1 MKNVVIEQIK
11 IPKDI
16 YSEMKDRIR
25 LGLYSSESEIINR
38 ALKRVFAQES
48 RDFLR
53 ALARRKK
60 ITERG
65 MLSEW
70 RKIRN

>member
-1 MKNVVIEQIK
+1 MKNVVLEQIK

-25 LGLYSSESEIINR
+25 LGVYASESEAISKS
-38 ALKRVFAQES
+38 LKKVFAYES
-48 RDFLR
+48 REFLR
-53 ALARRKK
+53 ALVKREK
-60 ITERG
+60 ITERS

-70 RKIRN
+70 RKIRH

>member
-1 MKNVVIEQIK
+1 LKNIVIEQIK
-11 IPKDI
+11 ISKDI

-38 ALKRVFAQES
+38 ALKKVFAQES

-53 ALARRKK
+53 ALAQRKK

-70 RKIRN
+70 RKTRN

>member
-11 IPKDI
+11 ITGNI

-25 LGLYSSESEIINR
+25 LGLYSCESEIISR
-38 ALKRVFAQES
+38 ALKKVFAQES
-48 RDFLR
+48 REFLR
-53 ALARRKK
+53 ALAKRERV
-60 ITERG
+60 TEKS

>member
-11 IPKDI
+11 IPRDI

-25 LGLYSSESEIINR
+25 LGLYSSESEIINK
-38 ALKRVFAQES
+38 ALKKTFAQES
-48 RDFLR
+48 RGFLKTFVKR
-53 ALARRKK
+53 QK
-60 ITERG
+60 ISERS

>member
-1 MKNVVIEQIK
+1 MKNVVIERIK
-11 IPKDI
+11 IPRDI

-25 LGLYSSESEIINR
+25 LGLYSCESEIISK
-38 ALKRVFAQES
+38 ALKKIFAQES

-53 ALARRKK
+53 ALAKREKV
-60 ITERG
+60 TERS
-65 MLSEW
+65 MLKEW

>member
-16 YSEMKDRIR
+16 YSEMKNRIR

-38 ALKRVFAQES
+38 ALKKVFAQES
-48 RDFLR
+48 REFLR
-53 ALARRKK
+53 ALALRKK
-60 ITERG
+60 ITERS
-65 MLSEW
+65 MLREW
-70 RKIRN
+70 RKTRN